1 MEFREIFHKVGG
13 FIPGNM
19 SPGSQRL
26 GVCVGIV
33 ELVRESTG
41 WGWSNPCHHGIT
53 HRRRRPERGLF
64 CHRIR

>member
-1 MEFREIFHKVGG
+1 
-13 FIPGNM
+13 
-19 SPGSQRL
+19 
-26 GVCVGIV
+26 VGIV

-41 WGWSNPCHHGIT
+41 WGWSNPCYHGIT